1 MTMQS
6 TPGSRVIQM
15 VLMVGAMMSSSVA
28 SAHPLHG
35 AGFPGGFAHPFL
47 GLDHLLAM
55 LAVGLWA
62 VQLGGHWRYLL
73 PLGFV
78 SAMCVGGVL
87 AGMAMPDG
95 LTLWLVE
102 SLVEPMVAASVLVLG
117 LLIVARSRARAA
129 GVLIAAVFALF
140 HGAAHVAELPSGI
153 ALGPYVAGFA
163 AATVMLHA
171 AGVAIGSALSRLGM
185 LRLAGVPF
193 LLAGTWLAM
202 AAV

>member
-1 MTMQS
+1 
-6 TPGSRVIQM
+6 
-15 VLMVGAMMSSSVA
+15 
-28 SAHPLHG
+28 
-35 AGFPGGFAHPFL
+35 
-47 GLDHLLAM
+47 
-55 LAVGLWA
+55 
-62 VQLGGHWRYLL
+62 
-73 PLGFV
+73 
-78 SAMCVGGVL
+78 
-87 AGMAMPDG
+87 
-95 LTLWLVE
+95 
-102 SLVEPMVAASVLVLG
+102 
-117 LLIVARSRARAA
+117 
-129 GVLIAAVFALF
+129 VFALF